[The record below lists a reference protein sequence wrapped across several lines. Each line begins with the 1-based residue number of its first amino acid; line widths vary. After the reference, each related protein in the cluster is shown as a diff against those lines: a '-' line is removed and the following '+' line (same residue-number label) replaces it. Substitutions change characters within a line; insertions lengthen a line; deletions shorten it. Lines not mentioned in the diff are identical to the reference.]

1 MCVYKYNDLIG
12 MKSQMFDL
20 RLRMVLHAK
29 SNGIKPTAKLFMT
42 TSGTV
47 RKWLRRY
54 NESGKSGLKNVS
66 RRPQNSP
73 NSIPEENRKLIKE
86 LRDKTHFG
94 ASRLKAEFNLPHS
107 ARTINKV
114 FHKYNLIKKRK
125 RKHHKKN
132 DLRQEKAKKYQP
144 LKCYQLDVKYLNDIP
159 QYYRYMVELSL
170 PRFEY
175 TIRDVITGAVFVG
188 YSQSYNMTYSC
199 LFISKFLNHLKD
211 SGIDLSQVIIQ
222 TDNGSEF
229 SGTETKERDRGFKHM
244 VEKVFKA
251 KHRFIPPNCPN
262 ANADVETFHNLVEN
276 EFFDLENF
284 VSREDFFGKISTYQF
299 YFNYLRKNSYKG
311 YKAPVELI
319 RTALPDF
326 DYNRYFSFFPVDLDE
341 LLVKIFLK
349 RYTMSV
355 NIPNHSEILIF
366 LTPAID

>member
-1 MCVYKYNDLIG
+1 MYPYKYNALIG
-12 MKSQMFDL
+12 MKCQMFDL

-29 SNGIKPTAKLFMT
+29 SNGIKPAAKLFMT
-42 TSGTV
+42 TPDTV

-54 NESGKSGLKNVS
+54 NESGKNGLKDVS

-73 NSIPEENRKLIKE
+73 NAIPEANRELIKK

-94 ASRLKAEFNLPHS
+94 ASRLKGEFNLTHS

-132 DLRQEKAKKYQP
+132 DLRQEKARKYQP
-144 LKCYQLDVKYLNDIP
+144 LRYYQLDVKYLNDIP

-175 TIRDVITGAVFVG
+175 TIRDVITGSVFLG
-188 YSQSYNMTYSC
+188 YSQSCNMTYSC

-211 SGIDLSQVIIQ
+211 SGMDLSQVIIQ

-229 SGTETKERDRGFKHM
+229 SGMETKERDRGFKHM
-244 VEKVFKA
+244 VEKIFKS
-251 KHRFIPPNCPN
+251 KHRPIPPGCPN
-262 ANADVETFHNLVEN
+262 ANADVETFHKLVEN

-284 VSREDFFGKISTYQF
+284 ASRQDFFGKISTYQS

-311 YKAPVELI
+311 YKAPAELI
-319 RTALPDF
+319 KTALPDF
-326 DYNRYFSFFPVDLDE
+326 GYNRYLSFFPIDLDA
-341 LLVKIFLK
+341 LLVKLFLK
-349 RYTMSV
+349 GYTMSV
-355 NIPNHSEILIF
+355 NIPNCLKF
-366 LTPAID
+366 KN